1 MSKYLVSV
9 CEKYRIDTE
18 EEALKFI
25 ESAKNCSNYEL
36 TKYSTQKKCKKMKG
50 EIIDEWIQV
59 TLTKQFNDEKDPVD
73 SITVS
78 YDIDGAF

>member
-25 ESAKNCSNYEL
+25 ENAKNA
-36 TKYSTQKKCKKMKG
+36 K
-50 EIIDEWIQV
+50 
-59 TLTKQFNDEKDPVD
+59 
-73 SITVS
+73 
-78 YDIDGAF
+78 